1 MIELNNVR
9 ISMAGTAATDALSVI
24 VGEGESLL
32 VHGATAALRHAVME
46 TIMGLRPV
54 AGGYLTISGELVTPA
69 SAPYFRRQMAYVPAD
84 VALSYQTVRD
94 MVSATARLKANR
106 PNAGDMEALADEW
119 RHAGIADDCYE
130 QPLAYVAPDTLRLMM
145 LAVAKWLRKSVVL
158 AEEVDAPAVAAYL
171 RSLAADGTSVVVT
184 CATRA
189 EGARYDKYIDLDHP
203 SQQ

>member
-24 VGEGESLL
+24 LGEGESLL
-32 VHGATAALRHAVME
+32 VHGATPALRHAVME

-54 AGGYLTISGELVTPA
+54 AGGYLTVYGELVTPA

-84 VALSYQTVRD
+84 VALPYQTVRD

-106 PNAGDMEALADEW
+106 AGAADMDALADEW
-119 RHAGIADDCYE
+119 RRAGIADDCYE
-130 QPLAYVAPDTLRLMM
+130 QPLTDLVPDTMRLMM
-145 LAVAKWLRKSVVL
+145 LAMAKWLRKSMVL
-158 AEEVDAPAVAAYL
+158 VEETDSPAVAAYL
-171 RSLAADGTSVVVT
+171 RTLAAEGTSIVVT
-184 CATRA
+184 CASRDSA
-189 EGARYDKYIDLDHP
+189 GHYDEYIDLDHP